1 MARLRSNVNFGNRPG
16 RPPAPLKSRYVVNA
30 LRLLVEDVERS
41 IEVVHEESPAARL
54 VAQEVHPGEL
64 RHRVLSVW
72 LGGDRHLRVIR
83 QLQRQARPRLR
94 EKGRPNR
101 KRQRHNP
108 NRFDPCG
115 FRPGAAHGR
124 FVSNPQLAEVRAR
137 SSYLD
142 WPRRARRP
150 ARARQAPIETLRFV
164 SLPLSAPSPVVDSL
178 LPWW

>member
-1 MARLRSNVNFGNRPG
+1 M
-16 RPPAPLKSRYVVNA
+16 NA
-30 LRLLVEDVERS
+30 LRLLVEDVERPV
-41 IEVVHEESPAARL
+41 EVVHEESPAARL

-64 RHRVLSVW
+64 PPRVLPIE
-72 LGGDRHLRVIR
+72 LAGDRHLRVVR
-83 QLQRQARPRLR
+83 QLERQPRRRLR
-94 EKGRPNR
+94 EKGWPNR
-101 KRQRHNP
+101 KGQRHNP

-150 ARARQAPIETLRFV
+150 ARARQAPIETLRFE
-164 SLPLSAPSPVVDSL
+164 SLPVFRAQPT
-178 LPWW
+178 